1 MFKSKN
7 LIRGGEIKPT
17 DLFVLHIDS
26 HGTFHGTGFEIF
38 NPLIFLIGLSIHV
51 KLIIESKI
59 NTLIKIPTE
68 LTFRP
73 IFDVAREELYSNGPH
88 DPTEAFKNK
97 TIKQLL

>member
-38 NPLIFLIGLSIHV
+38 NPLIFLIGLSIRVNKRLDSIVNDSVFTRNLTLTTPNASQFSHHQRKV
-51 KLIIESKI
+51 KI
-59 NTLIKIPTE
+59 
-68 LTFRP
+68 
-73 IFDVAREELYSNGPH
+73 
-88 DPTEAFKNK
+88 
-97 TIKQLL
+97 